1 MHETSASFRFLPPQY
16 VRHRATSCPLPPP
29 PLKSPFVPIQSG
41 EDDGWKCG
49 GGGSLGRGRSCG
61 ILKPYYGVRPHNGR
75 KGGGGGSSYF
85 YQKKSSGNY
94 LLWYS
99 PLSPI
104 TLFLPSSH
112 FFAFLLSPYGKRRV
126 EGGTRKRDKASFP
139 SPPSKIGWGH
149 QPARQRRGNFF
160 PSLPLSPFP
169 IPHIRPLSSPPHG
182 RAAAPTS
189 CPEIGQL
196 ATDWTWEDPGRRK
209 GPPPSL
215 SCVRNGQGV
224 SGGGGKGQQKN
235 WGRRVTNVFLLF
247 PPRIPGGGGKED
259 LYLSFSVSSFFLFP
273 AFFEKNVFF
282 LILLAFFARKKI
294 RNHVRTHTTRWTL
307 RSRVFHGLPPPF
319 LILSAMPP
327 ITENMKQK

>member
-75 KGGGGGSSYF
+75 KGGGGGSSDF
-85 YQKKSSGNY
+85 YQKKSSSNY

-112 FFAFLLSPYGKRRV
+112 FFALLLSPYGKRRV

-149 QPARQRRGNFF
+149 QPDRQRRGNFF

-169 IPHIRPLSSPPHG
+169 IPHLRPFSSPPSRPRG
-182 RAAAPTS
+182 RPHFLPRNWT
-189 CPEIGQL
+189 IGNRL
-196 ATDWTWEDPGRRK
+196 DVGRPWEEEGT
-209 GPPPSL
+209 PPSL

-247 PPRIPGGGGKED
+247 PPVYQEGGKGG
-259 LYLSFSVSSFFLFP
+259 FISFFFCLLLFP
-273 AFFEKNVFF
+273 FSCPLRKKKVFF
-282 LILLAFFARKKI
+282 LILLAFFARKK
-294 RNHVRTHTTRWTL
+294 
-307 RSRVFHGLPPPF
+307 
-319 LILSAMPP
+319 
-327 ITENMKQK
+327 